1 MSLGAI
7 SQQFLRDVET
17 ATGLPV
23 HVEPDERLQPPL
35 LARVQIARR
44 GAPLHRVT
52 YHPDARA
59 MADYLIASQCAFV
72 LRLHALPA
80 TERFDL
86 TDTPVAGEESLRW
99 VRAFP
104 PSASLPPDRQAAFA
118 EFLRTSLLSMVR
130 SVPVGFRV
138 DLDLRTRFPELQE
151 AQEQAIRRQID
162 IHASVLTPDVQRN
175 IPEAPLRMNLAINA
189 AFAKF
194 WGQELN
200 EPGWTLPY
208 LAAGVVTRGDELMAK
223 AEALGLG
230 PSCDRAL
237 IQAWADELGL
247 GAWLHWV
254 PHTA

>member
-7 SQQFLRDVET
+7 SQQFLREVET

-23 HVEPDERLQPPL
+23 HVEADERLQPPL
-35 LARVQIARR
+35 LARVQLARR

-52 YHPDARA
+52 YHPNARA

-80 TERFDL
+80 AERLEL
-86 TDTPVAGEESLRW
+86 TDAPVADRDALAW

-104 PSASLPPDRQAAFA
+104 PSATLPPDRQAAFA

-138 DLDLRTRFPELQE
+138 DLDLRTRFPELQA
-151 AQEQAIRRQID
+151 AQEQATRRQID
-162 IHASVLTPDVQRN
+162 THASVLTPEVRRN
-175 IPEAPLRMNLAINA
+175 IPEVPLRLNLAINA
-189 AFAKF
+189 AFAQF
-194 WGQELN
+194 WGRELN

-208 LAAGVVTRGDELMAK
+208 LTAGALAQG
-223 AEALGLG
+223 EALLARSEELPLG
-230 PSCDRAL
+230 PAQDRAL

-247 GAWLHWV
+247 GAWLRWV